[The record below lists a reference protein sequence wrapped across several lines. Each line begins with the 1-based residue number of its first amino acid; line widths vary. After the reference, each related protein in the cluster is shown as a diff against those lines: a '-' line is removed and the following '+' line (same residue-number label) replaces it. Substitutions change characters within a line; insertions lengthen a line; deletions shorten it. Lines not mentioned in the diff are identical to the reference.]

1 MKNFIG
7 YQRIVALACFF
18 LVAVCV
24 IMLWPRYGQP
34 RLPSESLTIVNSN
47 GLRKIFT
54 VELPST
60 PKEQEAGLM
69 FRRSLAPDAGMLF
82 VFAKP
87 QIVDFWMK
95 NTVLPLDMIFIRRD
109 GIADSIAEN
118 AAPYS
123 LANIFSVGPVTAAS
137 EVPAG
142 TASRL
147 HLQPTVRVIASQFT
161 AN

>member
-1 MKNFIG
+1 
-7 YQRIVALACFF
+7 V
-18 LVAVCV
+18 
-24 IMLWPRYGQP
+24 
-34 RLPSESLTIVNSN
+34 
-47 GLRKIFT
+47 FT
-54 VELPST
+54 VELAIT

-69 FRRSLAPDAGMLF
+69 FRRSLAPNAGMLF

-95 NTVLPLDMIFIRRD
+95 HTVLPLDMIFIGKN
-109 GIADSIAEN
+109 GIVDAIGGN

-123 LANIFSVGPVTAAS
+123 LANIFSAGPVIATL

-147 HLQPTVRVIASQFT
+147 DLRPTVRVIASQFT
-161 AN
+161 AH